1 MLKLSKNL
9 GYTLPML
16 FVVCGEGKGMCD
28 FKKLHKC
35 KFVSRLLSMII
46 ARDGA
51 KLLAYCLDYNRE
63 TYFFYLVPA
72 NRSFFVIYLDNDT
85 MNNCFL

>member
-1 MLKLSKNL
+1 MVLK
-9 GYTLPML
+9 
-16 FVVCGEGKGMCD
+16 E
-28 FKKLHKC
+28 LHKC

-63 TYFFYLVPA
+63 TYFFYLVPT
-72 NRSFFVIYLDNDT
+72 NRSFFCYLS
-85 MNNCFL
+85 

>member
-1 MLKLSKNL
+1 MVL
-9 GYTLPML
+9 
-16 FVVCGEGKGMCD
+16 
-28 FKKLHKC
+28 KKLHKC

-51 KLLAYCLDYNRE
+51 ILLAYCLDYNCE
-63 TYFFYLVPA
+63 TYFFYLVPT

-85 MNNCFL
+85 VNNCFL